1 MNTLK
6 QEIIKSELEF
16 PDRDQP
22 DTVVK
27 GYCFRP
33 DFIGFSG
40 HFPGYP
46 ILPALVQLQIGI
58 ILAEENEG
66 RPLKL
71 ASVERAKFLLEIH
84 PNQEV
89 LAQCKRR
96 LLKGKLGAD
105 VSIMLENSLASSILL
120 TFRGVE

>member
-6 QEIIKSELEF
+6 QEIFKSELEF
-16 PDRDQP
+16 PNAAQS

-27 GYCFRP
+27 RYCFHP

-66 RPLKL
+66 RPLKI
-71 ASVERAKFLLEIH
+71 SSIERAKFLLEIH
-84 PNQEV
+84 PNKEV

-105 VSIMLENSLASSILL
+105 VRIMLENNLASSLL
-120 TFRGVE
+120 FTFRGLE